1 MLEELIG
8 LLLGKWI
15 VYNCRMEE
23 FMLYDKLRFLVK
35 KKNIYSVY
43 VLILIIDK
51 YFNYSISVF
60 LIVWIVIFCRR
71 Y

>member
-43 VLILIIDK
+43 VLI
-51 YFNYSISVF
+51 
-60 LIVWIVIFCRR
+60 
-71 Y
+71 